1 MRRFGLLLL
10 AVSMLVG
17 SSASATTCMPPA
29 RTEEAVKERIK
40 PVKMVILGRV
50 EEIVCRS
57 WLDGAEIRAE
67 NYVRVIVVEGF
78 KGAKTGAVVELGIDK
93 CAYAS
98 NYFEIQNTTY
108 LIFAH
113 ALGSDGRLHTNECN
127 FFIYETAHEL
137 TPGYNAKS
145 KESLA
150 MILKVLRES
159 Q

>member
-1 MRRFGLLLL
+1 MRRVVLLLS
-10 AVSMLVG
+10 AVSILVG
-17 SSASATTCMPPA
+17 SSASALTCMPPA

-78 KGAKTGAVVELGIDK
+78 KGAKTGAVVELGIDR

-98 NYFEIQNTTY
+98 NYFEIQNTY
-108 LIFAH
+108 LVFAH
-113 ALGSDGRLHTNECN
+113 ALGSDGRPHTNECN
-127 FFIYETAHEL
+127 FFKYETAHEL
-137 TPGYNAKS
+137 TPGHNAKL
-145 KESLA
+145 KESSA